1 MKSLRNIK
9 KSVMEIAQ
17 LLAQDEEIVKLLYN
31 DEPTALND
39 AAPSVDLNTLIQE
52 HYICICAPVEDGIKD
67 QWKNTFL
74 TVLLDNGFF
83 GRSDD
88 NTSITIKIYVS
99 TDEQHLL
106 LIDNK
111 NRLFELMEHV
121 IDDLDNRKLSSAGTI
136 TVNSFNHTML
146 SEFRFAYVISLSF
159 NEQVTRKVEI

>member
-1 MKSLRNIK
+1 MKSLKNIK

-17 LLAQDEEIVKLLYN
+17 LLAQDEEIVKLLHN

-39 AAPSVDLNTLIQE
+39 AVPSVDLNTLIQE

-111 NRLFELMEHV
+111 NRLFELMERV

>member
-1 MKSLRNIK
+1 M
-9 KSVMEIAQ
+9 
-17 LLAQDEEIVKLLYN
+17 
-31 DEPTALND
+31 
-39 AAPSVDLNTLIQE
+39 
-52 HYICICAPVEDGIKD
+52 
-67 QWKNTFL
+67 
-74 TVLLDNGFF
+74 LDNGFF

-111 NRLFELMEHV
+111 NRLFELMDRV